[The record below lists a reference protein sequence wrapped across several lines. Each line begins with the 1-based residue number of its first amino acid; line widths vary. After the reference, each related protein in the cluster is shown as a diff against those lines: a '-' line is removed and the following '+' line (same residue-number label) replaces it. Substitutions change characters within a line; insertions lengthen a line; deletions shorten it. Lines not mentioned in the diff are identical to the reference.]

1 MTIDNH
7 SKINDYIKKFKGTND
22 IYQTYIEFD
31 LEWLNSFDKELTD
44 KVILEFDWI
53 FKDRIYGDRF
63 SNDMV
68 IDDFIMSLEDLL
80 KY

>member
-1 MTIDNH
+1 MYIDNQ
-7 SKINDYIKKFKGTND
+7 SKINDYIKKFKGTKNLFKS
-22 IYQTYIEFD
+22 YNEFD

-53 FKDRIYGDRF
+53 IKDRIYGDRF

-68 IDDFIMSLEDLL
+68 IDDFIISLENLL
-80 KY
+80 KN